1 MSQTDQ
7 TTVTWPDPADRVQP
21 GKTEP
26 IARGWVNYLG
36 GPMGRFAQIG
46 RARFWTPLR
55 AIIAVAYVFL
65 SFGALQKSRCA
76 GGKLDDNGI
85 MQLNWD
91 GNRQFVAACYNDI
104 IPLYGA
110 RGLDQPGFVY
120 AYSWVEDDL
129 TRYMEYPVL
138 AGLFQQLSAWIAR
151 GTYFLT
157 DSFLP
162 ESGWYFYVTALLM
175 SIIWVITIRMVAEL
189 AGNRIWDTL
198 LVAGSPLLIVHAFT
212 NWDIP
217 SIFFAVAAML
227 AARNRKWWLA
237 GVLVGL
243 GTAFKLW
250 PLFIL
255 GAYLTVAIRKRDL
268 VPFFK
273 MVGATAITWI
283 AVNAPVYL
291 RYPDAWSEF
300 NRLNTDRGW
309 EWTTIYAVLSREF
322 GWAGFDSGEGAPVI
336 LNAVTLI
343 LFLLGCLFVLIL
355 GLRAPQTPRIA
366 ELIVLIVGF
375 FLLFNKVWSPQY
387 SLWFVVPA
395 VLALPYWRLLL
406 SWMVADM
413 MVWPVL
419 MWHMMGDDNM
429 GVPGWFLDIFILARD
444 AFIVA
449 VMVLV
454 VKQMLGKRP
463 DKVRDAHNGHDP
475 LMSLPAQW
483 KEPVLIDEPTP
494 EPVKPAEAEAEAVST
509 QP

>member
-104 IPLYGA
+104 LPLYGA

-138 AGLFQQLSAWIAR
+138 AGLFQQLSAWISR
-151 GTYFLT
+151 STYFLT
-157 DSFLP
+157 KSFLP
-162 ESGWYFYVTALLM
+162 EAGWYFYVTALLL

-494 EPVKPAEAEAEAVST
+494 EPEVEAVST

>member
-1 MSQTDQ
+1 
-7 TTVTWPDPADRVQP
+7 
-21 GKTEP
+21 
-26 IARGWVNYLG
+26 
-36 GPMGRFAQIG
+36 
-46 RARFWTPLR
+46 
-55 AIIAVAYVFL
+55 
-65 SFGALQKSRCA
+65 
-76 GGKLDDNGI
+76 
-85 MQLNWD
+85 
-91 GNRQFVAACYNDI
+91 
-104 IPLYGA
+104 
-110 RGLDQPGFVY
+110 
-120 AYSWVEDDL
+120 
-129 TRYMEYPVL
+129 MEYPVL

-429 GVPGWFLDIFILARD
+429 GCLLYTSPSPRD
-444 AFIVA
+444 QRGSRMPSSA
-449 VMVLV
+449 
-454 VKQMLGKRP
+454 
-463 DKVRDAHNGHDP
+463 
-475 LMSLPAQW
+475 
-483 KEPVLIDEPTP
+483 
-494 EPVKPAEAEAEAVST
+494 
-509 QP
+509 